1 MYSGE
6 NDTFL
11 SHKDVINMH
20 SLVFNVMLYII
31 VKGSMEKFQEELFL
45 YSESAL
51 NIVSYIKYMFIREKK
66 GNY

>member
-6 NDTFL
+6 NDAYVP
-11 SHKDVINMH
+11 HMDVVNTH

-31 VKGSMEKFQEELFL
+31 IKRSMKKFLF

-51 NIVSYIKYMFIREKK
+51 NIVS
-66 GNY
+66 